1 MALKRSQKAVTQD
14 PDVILRIGRLSK
26 FTSAKGEME
35 TTLEVY
41 NEGNA
46 KVILKGWRFGER
58 KFDTV
63 EDQKKAT
70 QTVPMIISV
79 SNSRPNVLIRKQD
92 KVSESRINEIIEF
105 LSQMEN
111 FLNMSDPN
119 QYDRFSEEAIG
130 PKAGAQWFFEDM
142 RATRQLKT
150 SANEDTIEI
159 GAKLHAMKGNEKA
172 LRDALFLIGE
182 SPMKTDTAEEL
193 YFLLSSAVI
202 DDPKAETR
210 RNFIKYFVHPD
221 MNPKEKEIQLWLN
234 KAVSFG
240 VVENRAGFLVFGNE
254 RLGVTDRE
262 AIEKLIYENDLYKSL
277 KVGVSNKTGMKEDIE
292 EANKVVSVVNGTA
305 DEARAL
311 AYVGDLMREKL
322 AAKAPHMI
330 LRGINTLEEAVAKYN
345 EKAKDVGL
353 TAKDFITVDGILA
366 EVGG

>member
-14 PDVILRIGRLSK
+14 PDVILRIGKISN
-26 FTSAKGEME
+26 FTSARGEKE
-35 TTLEVY
+35 TTLEIY
-41 NEGNA
+41 HEGN
-46 KVILKGWRFGER
+46 VRCILKGWRFGER

-63 EDQKKAT
+63 EDKKKAM
-70 QTVPMIISV
+70 QTVPMIINISK
-79 SNSRPNVLIRKQD
+79 SRPNVLIRKQD
-92 KVSESRINEIIEF
+92 NVSESRINEVIAF

-111 FLNMSDPN
+111 FLNMSDPT
-119 QYDRFSEEAIG
+119 QYDRFSELAIG
-130 PKAGAQWFFEDM
+130 PKAGADWFFEDM

-182 SPMKTDTAEEL
+182 SPSKTDTAEEL

-202 DDPKAETR
+202 DDPKSETR
-210 RNFIKYFVHPD
+210 RAFMKYFVHPE

-254 RLGVTDRE
+254 RLGVSDRE
-262 AIEKLIYENDLYKSL
+262 AIEKLLYENDLYKSL
-277 KVGVSNKTGMKEDIE
+277 KVGVSNKSGMKEDIE

-311 AYVGDLMREKL
+311 AYVSNLMKDNGL
-322 AAKAPHMI
+322 AKAPHMI
-330 LRGINTLEEAVAKYN
+330 LRGVDTLEGAVAKYN
-345 EKAKDVGL
+345 EKAKEVGL
-353 TAKDFITVDGILA
+353 TAKDFITVDGIMA
-366 EVGG
+366 EIGG